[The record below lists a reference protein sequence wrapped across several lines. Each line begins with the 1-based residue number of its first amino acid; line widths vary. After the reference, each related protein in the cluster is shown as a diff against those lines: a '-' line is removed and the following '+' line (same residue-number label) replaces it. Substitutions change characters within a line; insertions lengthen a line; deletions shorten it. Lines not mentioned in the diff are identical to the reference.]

1 MEREKLAE
9 RIKFLTEKNRASYE
23 AWKDTI
29 ESVRDNDP
37 TGELLEAFCN

>member
-9 RIKFLTEKNRASYE
+9 RIEFLIGVSGTLDKE
-23 AWKDTI
+23 
-29 ESVRDNDP
+29 NDP